1 MYRFA
6 AGCAPGEGLKEE
18 RAFCQQT
25 VAHDGH
31 FFRGFGVGMVEPGLY
46 DPDTAGYDKGL
57 YISVV
62 VVCLI

>member
-1 MYRFA
+1 MYRFV

-18 RAFCQQT
+18 RVFCQQT

-31 FFRGFGVGMVEPGLY
+31 FFWGFGVGMVESGL
-46 DPDTAGYDKGL
+46 DAPNTAGYDKGL

-62 VVCLI
+62 VVRLI